1 MGDSSAPT
9 RRLAAPGRDLPQRRT
24 VRWRVMTDSFN
35 TKISALREAARD
47 EAAKLVRLVAEP
59 RGMGDTI
66 TRCIERAARRLGW
79 SYRRTED
86 IGGKKRAGLKLSNSI
101 WLMPQRRRRGLRLG
115 GYRPTHRRAQRV
127 P

>member
-1 MGDSSAPT
+1 
-9 RRLAAPGRDLPQRRT
+9 
-24 VRWRVMTDSFN
+24 MTDSFN

-86 IGGKKRAGLKLSNSI
+86 IWRQEARRIEAFELDLAYAATAPARPAASTLS
-101 WLMPQRRRRGLRLG
+101 Q
-115 GYRPTHRRAQRV
+115 
-127 P
+127 